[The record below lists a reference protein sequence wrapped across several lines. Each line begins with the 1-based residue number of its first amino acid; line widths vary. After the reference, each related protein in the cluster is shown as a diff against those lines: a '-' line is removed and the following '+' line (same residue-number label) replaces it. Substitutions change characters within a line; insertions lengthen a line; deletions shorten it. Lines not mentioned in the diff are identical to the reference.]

1 MIAPSL
7 LILQISELLE
17 FLNQS
22 DTSDDLVVAGLV
34 FLFVAVAGNISGKLE
49 PGRVGRIAAGMLGS
63 ILLISGILLGVG
75 MGSTPTPEATPPS
88 DLVDGS
94 QAVDSGRTSTP
105 ARGTTVPSTEPPPTE
120 TETPD
125 DDVRVHSVSIVDI
138 EQETTGA
145 CPYTMSVTGQIEI
158 IGSGPIS
165 YEFVRSNGETSNL
178 RSTQFATSGT
188 VRDTWTFD
196 AAEREPSISG
206 SSGRWVALK
215 ITEPTEVMSAKMEN
229 SVECERV
236 IAAG

>member
-1 MIAPSL
+1 
-7 LILQISELLE
+7 
-17 FLNQS
+17 
-22 DTSDDLVVAGLV
+22 
-34 FLFVAVAGNISGKLE
+34 
-49 PGRVGRIAAGMLGS
+49 
-63 ILLISGILLGVG
+63 
-75 MGSTPTPEATPPS
+75 
-88 DLVDGS
+88 
-94 QAVDSGRTSTP
+94 
-105 ARGTTVPSTEPPPTE
+105 
-120 TETPD
+120 
-125 DDVRVHSVSIVDI
+125 
-138 EQETTGA
+138 
-145 CPYTMSVTGQIEI
+145 MSVTGQIEI